1 MTQTNSVPPRPSTLW
16 IALGAL
22 SLEALALVGA
32 GVWAVALAVSAQEE
46 VTSLLALGAMFVVF
60 GALMVGVMFGVS
72 RGVRWARPAS
82 VAWQVLQ
89 LISGFAIVGQDFRVG
104 GPAIVLA
111 VATLVGLFAPPTLT
125 WYEARLL
132 EHEAREEERLKG
144 LQQESLKKRR

>member
-1 MTQTNSVPPRPSTLW
+1 MTQTHSVPPRPKTLW

-22 SLEALALVGA
+22 SLEALSLVGA
-32 GVWAVALAVSAQEE
+32 GVWAAVLAVSAQEE

-60 GALMVGVMFGVS
+60 GALMVGVMFGIS

-89 LISGFAIVGQDFRVG
+89 LISGFAIVGQDPRIG

-111 VATLVGLFAPPTLT
+111 VATLVGMFAPPTLT
-125 WYEARLL
+125 WYEARLH

-144 LQQESLKKRR
+144 LQQESPKKRR